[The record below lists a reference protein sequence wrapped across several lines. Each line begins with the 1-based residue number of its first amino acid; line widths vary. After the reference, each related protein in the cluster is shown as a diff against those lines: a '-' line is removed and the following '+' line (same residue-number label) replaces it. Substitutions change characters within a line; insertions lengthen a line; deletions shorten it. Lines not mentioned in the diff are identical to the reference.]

1 VTDRGPF
8 RDKPNRSNGGDV
20 ENALHLLR
28 RVDVPYGLNERVEA
42 RLSAARLI
50 QQTAVPSPWFRT
62 RIAASV
68 LAVAVTSG
76 ALAVHY
82 LRAVPDAAMPAAVRH
97 VPAAG
102 VQAAGAIR
110 VPVKPVE
117 APATGES
124 RTVRVRS
131 NSRARHSVLPHGAA
145 QPQHEVETADGN
157 PPADAPATTPP

>member
-1 VTDRGPF
+1 VTDPRPF
-8 RDKPNRSNGGDV
+8 RDQPKSSKEVDV

-68 LAVAVTSG
+68 LVVALISG
-76 ALAVHY
+76 GLAIHFS
-82 LRAVPDAAMPAAVRH
+82 RSVPDASIPGAVRH

-124 RTVRVRS
+124 RTARVRS
-131 NSRARHSVLPHGAA
+131 NSRPRHSVLPHGAA
-145 QPQHEVETADGN
+145 HVQQPVEDAEET
-157 PPADAPATTPP
+157 PPADAPQTTTP

>member
-8 RDKPNRSNGGDV
+8 RDQPNSRKERDV
-20 ENALHLLR
+20 ESALHLLR

-42 RLSAARLI
+42 RLSAARLV
-50 QQTAVPSPWFRT
+50 QKTAVPSPWFRA

-68 LAVAVTSG
+68 LAVAVTSA
-76 ALAVHY
+76 ALAIHFS
-82 LRAVPDAAMPAAVRH
+82 RAVPDAAMPAAARH

-124 RTVRVRS
+124 RSARVKS
-131 NSRARHSVLPHGAA
+131 NAHASARHSVLSHGVV
-145 QPQHEVETADGN
+145 PQHAVEAADEN
-157 PPADAPATTPP
+157 PPTAAPMTTP